1 MAQLKQREVPVR
13 IIVRRKHGGKGHHG
27 GAWKVA
33 LADFMTAMFALFL
46 VLWIVTQS
54 TDIRSAV
61 AGYFQDP
68 LGRADQFGSSI
79 MPGEGAQTAT
89 VQRPLATPDVL
100 SLRRDRLMN
109 VARRLEQQ
117 LEKVPDFEEVKD
129 NIRIEV
135 TAEGLRI
142 QLIEDARGVF
152 FESGSAQPSQ
162 RGREILALV
171 GAELGRIQMAV
182 LIEGYTDAH
191 PYPGTSTYSNW
202 ELSADRANTARRIMT
217 EHGLSPAQVEQIR
230 GWADHQLAVPSD
242 PLDPANRRV
251 TITVPLELGAPTPA
265 DTIPLG
271 ISS

>member
-1 MAQLKQREVPVR
+1 VAQLKQREVPIR

-79 MPGEGAQTAT
+79 MPGDGAQTAT
-89 VQRPLATPDVL
+89 VQRPLATSDVL
-100 SLRRDRLMN
+100 SMRRDRLMN
-109 VARRLEQQ
+109 AARRLEQELQ
-117 LEKVPDFEEVKD
+117 KVPDLADVKD
-129 NIRIEV
+129 KVRIEM
-135 TAEGLRI
+135 TSEGLRI

-152 FESGSAQPSQ
+152 FESGSASPSG
-162 RGREILALV
+162 RGSELLGLV
-171 GAELGRIQMAV
+171 GAELGRIQMGV
-182 LIEGYTDAH
+182 LIEGYTDAR
-191 PYPGTSTYSNW
+191 PYAGSSSYSNW

-217 EHGLSPAQVEQIR
+217 EHGLDPRQVEQIR
-230 GWADHQLAVPSD
+230 GWADHQLANPAD

-251 TITVPLELGAPTPA
+251 TITVPLEIGSVAPA
-265 DTIPLG
+265 DTVPLG
-271 ISS
+271 IAS